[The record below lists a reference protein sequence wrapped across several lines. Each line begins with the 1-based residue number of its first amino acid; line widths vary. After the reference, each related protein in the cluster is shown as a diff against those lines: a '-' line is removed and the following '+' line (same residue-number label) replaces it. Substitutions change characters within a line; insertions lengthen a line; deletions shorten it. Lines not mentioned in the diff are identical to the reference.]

1 MKLKILG
8 ISLILVIIAAIN
20 SGSIGLFG
28 LDLIASI
35 LGFSPLL
42 VRVVYILIG
51 TAGAYLALV
60 TKGILGCLTSFRRS

>member
-51 TAGAYLALV
+51 TAGVYLALV
-60 TKGILGCLTSFRRS
+60 TKGILGFLGDKLLK